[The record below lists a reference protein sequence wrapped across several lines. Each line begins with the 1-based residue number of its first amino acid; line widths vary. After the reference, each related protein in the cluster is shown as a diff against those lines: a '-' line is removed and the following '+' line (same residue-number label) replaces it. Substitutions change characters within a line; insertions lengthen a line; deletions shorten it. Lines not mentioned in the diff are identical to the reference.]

1 MLLPKAHSKDNCDKI
16 TPLANQ
22 KEKYMATKVAVNGTG
37 RIGLIAIKIAVEREE
52 LELVAVNSTATPEML
67 IYLLKYD
74 TVHRGVDAKILDDRH
89 IEVAGKKVI
98 LFSER
103 DPEKLDFGAVGA
115 EVVVECAGV
124 FITTEKAQPFLK
136 NGVKHV
142 VLSSPAKDDTPTY
155 VMGINTD
162 DYRGEAIVSNA
173 SCTTNC
179 LAPICKVLDD
189 AFGIESGLMTTIHSY
204 TNDQNLL
211 DVKHSKDMRRARA
224 AAVNMIPTTT
234 GAARAISLV
243 MPHLKGKLNGYAMRV
258 PTTDV
263 SVVDLTVNLKN
274 EVTVEMIVAAF
285 EKAAQSNFK
294 GLIEVDHDKR
304 VSSDFVG
311 STYSSTFV
319 PDMTSVVDGNTVK
332 VLAWYDN
339 EWGYT
344 ERLMDMCVFVNRY
357 QG

>member
-1 MLLPKAHSKDNCDKI
+1 MP
-16 TPLANQ
+16 
-22 KEKYMATKVAVNGTG
+22 TKVAVNGTG
-37 RIGLIAIKIAVEREE
+37 RIGLIAIKIAVAREDM
-52 LELVAVNSTATPEML
+52 ELVAINSTATPEML
-67 IYLLKYD
+67 TYLLKYD
-74 TVHRGVDAKILDDRH
+74 TVHQGIDAKMLDDET
-89 IEVAGKKVI
+89 IEVGGKRVR

-103 DPEKLDFGAVGA
+103 DPDKLDFGAAGA
-115 EVVVECAGV
+115 EVVVECTGV
-124 FITTEKAQPFLK
+124 FLTIEKATPFLK

-142 VLSSPAKDDTPTY
+142 VMSAPAKDDTPTY
-155 VMGINTD
+155 VLGINTD
-162 DYRGEAIVSNA
+162 EYQGEAIISNA

-179 LAPICKVLDD
+179 LAPVCKVLDD
-189 AFGIESGLMTTIHSY
+189 AFGIENGLMTTIHSY

-211 DVKHSKDMRRARA
+211 DVKHKKDMRRARA

-234 GAARAISLV
+234 GAAKAIALV

-263 SVVDLTVNLKN
+263 SVVDLTVNLKK
-274 EVTVEMIVAAF
+274 EVTVEGVVAAF
-285 EKAAQSNFK
+285 EEAAAGSFK
-294 GLIEVDHDKR
+294 GLIEIDHDKR

-311 STYSSTFV
+311 SSYSSTFV

-344 ERLMDMCVFVNRY
+344 ERLMDMCTFVAQY
-357 QG
+357 QK

>member
-1 MLLPKAHSKDNCDKI
+1 
-16 TPLANQ
+16 
-22 KEKYMATKVAVNGTG
+22 MATKVAVNGTG
-37 RIGLIAIKIAVEREE
+37 RIGLIAIKIAVAREDM
-52 LELVAVNSTATPEML
+52 ELVAINSTATPEML
-67 IYLLKYD
+67 EYLLKYD
-74 TVHRGVDAKILDDRH
+74 TVHVGVDAKMLDDEH
-89 IEVAGKKVI
+89 IEVGGKRVR

-103 DPEKLDFGAVGA
+103 DPQKLDFGSVGA
-115 EVVVECAGV
+115 EVVVECTGV
-124 FITTEKAQPFLK
+124 FLTTQKAQPFLK

-142 VLSSPAKDDTPTY
+142 VMSAPAKDDTPTY
-155 VMGINTD
+155 VLGINTD
-162 DYRGEAIVSNA
+162 DYTGEPIISNA

-189 AFGIESGLMTTIHSY
+189 AFGIENGLMTTIHAY

-234 GAARAISLV
+234 GAAKAIALV

-263 SVVDLTVNLKN
+263 SVVDLTVNLK
-274 EVTVEMIVAAF
+274 EDTTKEEIISVMEAAA
-285 EKAAQSNFK
+285 EGSFK
-294 GLIEVDHDKR
+294 GLIEIDHDKR

-311 STYSSTFV
+311 STYSSIFV

-344 ERLMDMCVFVNRY
+344 ERLMDMSVFVNNY
-357 QG
+357 K

>member
-1 MLLPKAHSKDNCDKI
+1 
-16 TPLANQ
+16 
-22 KEKYMATKVAVNGTG
+22 MATKVAVNGTG
-37 RIGLIAIKIAVEREE
+37 RIGLIAIKIAVAREDM
-52 LELVAVNSTATPEML
+52 ELVAVNSTATPEML
-67 IYLLKYD
+67 TYLLKYD
-74 TVHRGVDAKILDDRH
+74 TVHVGVDAKMIDDET
-89 IEVAGKKVI
+89 IEIGGKRVR

-103 DPEKLDFGAVGA
+103 DPQKLDFGSVGA
-115 EVVVECAGV
+115 EVVVECTGV
-124 FITTEKAQPFLK
+124 FLTTEKAQAFIK
-136 NGVKHV
+136 NGVKNV
-142 VLSSPAKDDTPTY
+142 VMSAPAKDDTPTY
-155 VMGINTD
+155 VLGINTD
-162 DYRGEAIVSNA
+162 DYTGEAIISNA

-189 AFGIESGLMTTIHSY
+189 AFGIENGLMTTIHAY

-234 GAARAISLV
+234 GAAKAIALV

-263 SVVDLTVNLKN
+263 SVVDLTVNLKKDTSK
-274 EVTVEMIVAAF
+274 EEIISVMEAA
-285 EKAAQSNFK
+285 AAGSFK
-294 GLIEVDHDKR
+294 GLIEIDHDKR

-344 ERLMDMCVFVNRY
+344 ERLMDMTVFVNNY
-357 QG
+357 K